1 MQLIP
6 VVHDVRKSFLFVRL
20 VVKSTTQNSHFS
32 KLQYIYLP
40 SCMTSILIQL
50 FTLVTQL
57 SKPVEK
63 NLAYYG
69 LLNLWNKHFMSLLGD
84 AKWNFKV

>member
-20 VVKSTTQNSHFS
+20 VVKSTTQNNHFS
-32 KLQYIYLP
+32 KPQYIYLP

-63 NLAYYG
+63 NLAYNG
-69 LLNLWNKHFMSLLGD
+69 LLNLWNKHFMSL
-84 AKWNFKV
+84 